1 MRTYHTPGVYFE
13 RQDVAPPLL
22 GPLRTDIAGFVGIA
36 ERGSLHTPVKIETM
50 AQFQNVFGGKIAQG
64 YLAYAVDAF
73 FVNGGQT
80 SWIVRVADPSTA
92 REASLEI
99 VDGSGNSLLVLSAG
113 SPGTWGN
120 QVLARWILRG
130 TQIVSLTLHYPDG
143 TEQLVRNPADL
154 ALPEVPNHID
164 ISRKSP
170 LPASVLSPL
179 VNLEQLPGGIS
190 MTQVSVF
197 DGEGL
202 LAGGA
207 DGLSKLAPEHLS
219 GDNAPPGVRW
229 GLAALEQVPDVSIVA
244 IPDIMT
250 KLRIRAKI
258 KPPPPYDCRDL
269 NAPPPPQ
276 QIPQTQ
282 PEFPR
287 GFTSLEILTLQQA
300 LVRHCEKMRY
310 RVCILD
316 TTDPLTNTPAILP
329 EQAAAT
335 RAEFDSSFAA
345 LYYPWILVSDPLE
358 LTGVVR
364 GVPPSGAV
372 AGIYARNDL
381 QYGVHKPPANEVVEG
396 GLDVRFPVEHIVHGE
411 LNDAQVN
418 VLRSFAGRGI
428 RVYGARTLS
437 SKTEWRYVNV
447 RRLVCMLE
455 KAIDQ
460 GSQDTVFEP
469 NGVAL
474 RREMDRVVRS
484 YLETLFRQGMLDGA
498 SSDEAYFVK
507 CNDANNPPEEED
519 AGRLICEIG
528 VQPPYPAEFVVVV
541 IGKTQDAIEVLRESG
556 AINA

>member
-13 RQDVAPPLL
+13 RQDAAPPVI
-22 GPLRTDIAGFVGIA
+22 GPLRTDVAGFVGIA
-36 ERGSLHTPVKIETM
+36 ERGPLHTPVKIETM

-64 YLAYAVDAF
+64 YLAYAADGF
-73 FVNGGQT
+73 FANGGQT
-80 SWIVRVADPSTA
+80 SWIIRAADPNTA

-99 VDGSGNSLLVLSAG
+99 VDGAGNSLLVLSAG

-143 TEQLVRNPADL
+143 TEQLVRNPAEL
-154 ALPEVPNHID
+154 ALPEVPNLVD
-164 ISRKSP
+164 LRRKSP

-179 VNLEQLPGGIS
+179 VNLEQPAGGIS
-190 MTQVSVF
+190 MNKVSVF

-229 GLAALEQVPDVSIVA
+229 GLASLEQVPDVSIVA

-250 KLRIRAKI
+250 KLGVRVKI

-269 NAPPPPQ
+269 NAAPPPQ
-276 QIPQTQ
+276 QIPQPQ
-282 PEFPR
+282 PEFPP

-300 LVRHCEKMRY
+300 LIRHCEKMGY

-316 TTDPLTNTPAILP
+316 TTDPLANTPAILP
-329 EQAAAT
+329 EQAAAM

-364 GVPPSGAV
+364 AVPPSGAV
-372 AGIYARNDL
+372 AGIYAKNDL

-396 GLDVRFPVEHIVHGE
+396 ALDVRFPVDQIVHGE
-411 LNDAQVN
+411 LNDAEVN

-437 SKTEWRYVNV
+437 SKPEWRYINV
-447 RRLVCMLE
+447 RRLICMLE

-498 SSDEAYFVK
+498 NSDEAYFVK

-541 IGKTQDAIEVLRESG
+541 IGKTQDAVEVLRESG
-556 AINA
+556 AVNA